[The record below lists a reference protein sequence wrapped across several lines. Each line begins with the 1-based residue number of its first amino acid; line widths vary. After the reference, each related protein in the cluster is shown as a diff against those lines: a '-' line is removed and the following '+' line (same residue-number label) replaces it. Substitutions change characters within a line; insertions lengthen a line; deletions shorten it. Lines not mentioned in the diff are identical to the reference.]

1 MSNPSHGRA
10 SMAPLPPQSA
20 YIVQYI
26 RAWRLL
32 LRLERRTWPD
42 FNAAVMAAA
51 DYEVDLYSFFVVCW
65 HVLDWVKNDATI
77 PRAVRTAVEKAA
89 LASPV
94 LCLCHDMANGSKHYV
109 LESPKAPGVRPGTI
123 DLERR
128 EDAPESK
135 LSFLV
140 VLQDGTVRPAHELA
154 REALG
159 AWRDVLDANGLPAPK
174 LL

>member
-1 MSNPSHGRA
+1 MSNAFHGRA

-26 RAWRLL
+26 RACRLL

-65 HVLDWVKNDATI
+65 HVSDWVDHDATI
-77 PRAVRTAVEKAA
+77 PRAVRSAVMKAA

-94 LCLCHDMANGSKHYV
+94 LCLCHDMANGSKHYT
-109 LESPKAPGVRPGTI
+109 LKSPKAPGVGPGTI
-123 DLERR
+123 DLERQ
-128 EDAPESK
+128 EGTPESN

-140 VLQDGTVRPAHELA
+140 ILQDGTVRPAHELA
-154 REALG
+154 REALQ
-159 AWRDVLDANGLPAPK
+159 AWADVLSANGLPAPK